1 MASIAFVRASGVGFR
16 RNKAGAAMIDRRHFL
31 ATASAGAALA
41 AAGPA
46 FARISAPKGAAAG
59 SADPALA
66 AFMDKYFE
74 AQVDA
79 SPETATQLGLD
90 TGARAALKSRL
101 TVPTLEQEEKDRA
114 RVRAAR
120 AELGTLNRASMT
132 AQDAIYYDTVAANL
146 DAIIKTYA
154 IPYGQGGWPQ
164 VYRVSQGG
172 GAYLNTGDFL
182 DNQHTIKTAADAEAY
197 VARVGDFADVLAAET
212 DRMSED
218 FGRGVIPPDFILKKT
233 IGLQA
238 GMLGT
243 KPGESTLVQS
253 IVRRTHEQS
262 IPGEWGARVEKLVA
276 ERVYPALQRQN
287 DALKAA
293 LPKAGHEASVS
304 RLPQGAQYYANSLN
318 YITTTRMTADE
329 IHRIGLEQ
337 VADLTARSDEMLK
350 KQGMSQ
356 GTVGERM
363 ASLIANPANVYP
375 NTDAAKV
382 ELVAHL
388 NEQMAA
394 MQALL
399 PKAFGRLP
407 KSGVQIKRVPP
418 EIQEGASQGYYNS
431 PSLDGT
437 RPGIYWINLTDTANW
452 PKFGLPTLT
461 YHEAIPGHH
470 LQIALQQESP
480 AAPKLMNLMFF
491 SSYAEGWGLYAEQ
504 LADELGAYDNDA
516 LGRVGF
522 YQSLLFRAV
531 RLVVDTGIHSKGW
544 SREQAIRYFIDNT
557 GRAEGGA
564 TSEVERYCSWPGQ
577 ACAYKVGHN
586 EWVRLR
592 EKARTALGSRFD
604 IRGFH
609 DTALAGGGMPL
620 TVLERVVD
628 NWVSAQKAAG

>member
-1 MASIAFVRASGVGFR
+1 
-16 RNKAGAAMIDRRHFL
+16 MIDRRRFL
-31 ATASAGAALA
+31 TSASAGAAILA
-41 AAGPA
+41 AGQV
-46 FARISAPKGAAAG
+46 FARVPVQRAGAG
-59 SADPALA
+59 SSNPALA

-74 AQVDA
+74 AKIDA
-79 SPETATQLGLD
+79 SPETATSFGLD
-90 TGARAALKSRL
+90 TGARAALKSHL
-101 TVPTLEQEEKDRA
+101 TIPTREREEEDRA
-114 RVRAAR
+114 RTRGAR
-120 AELGTLNRASMT
+120 TDLGKLDRASMS
-132 AQDAIYYDTVAANL
+132 AQDGIYYDTIETSL
-146 DAIIKTYA
+146 DAVIRTYA

-172 GAYLNTGDFL
+172 GAYLSTGDFL
-182 DNQHTIKTAADAEAY
+182 DNQHTIKNAADAEAY
-197 VARVGDFADVLAAET
+197 VSRVNDFADVLAAET
-212 DRMSED
+212 DRMLED
-218 FGRGVIPPDFILKKT
+218 FGIGVIPPDFILNKT

-243 KPGESTLVQS
+243 KAADSTLVGS
-253 IVRRTHEQS
+253 IVRRTGEQS
-262 IPGEWGARVEKLVA
+262 IAGDWGLRVEKLVA

-293 LPKAGHEASVS
+293 LPKAGHEASVA
-304 RLPQGAQYYANSLN
+304 RLPKGEQYYANSLN

-329 IHRIGLEQ
+329 IHRVGLEQ
-337 VADLTARSDEMLK
+337 VAELTARSDEMLK
-350 KQGMSQ
+350 KLGLSK

-363 ASLIANPANVYP
+363 IAMNADPANVYP

-394 MQALL
+394 MQELL

-407 KSGVQIKRVPP
+407 KAKVQIKRVPP
-418 EIQEGASQGYYNS
+418 EIQEGAAQGYYNS

-452 PKFGLPTLT
+452 PKYGLPTLT

-470 LQIALQQESP
+470 LQIALQQESA
-480 AAPKLMNLMFF
+480 AAPKLMNLLDF
-491 SSYAEGWGLYAEQ
+491 SSYTEGWGLYAEQ
-504 LADELGAYDNDA
+504 LADELGAYDNFP
-516 LGRVGF
+516 LGQIGF

-531 RLVVDTGIHSKGW
+531 RLVVDTGLHSKGW
-544 SREQAIRYFIDNT
+544 SRERAIRYLIDNT
-557 GRAEGGA
+557 GRAEGAA

-586 EWVRLR
+586 EWLRLR
-592 EKARTALGSRFD
+592 EKARSALGARFD
-604 IRGFH
+604 IRSFH

-628 NWVSAQKAAG
+628 NWIIASRSKAV

>member
-1 MASIAFVRASGVGFR
+1 
-16 RNKAGAAMIDRRHFL
+16 MIDRRRFL
-31 ATASAGAALA
+31 ASASAGAAILA
-41 AAGPA
+41 SGPV
-46 FARISAPKGAAAG
+46 FARVSAPGTATG
-59 SADPALA
+59 NPALA

-79 SPETATQLGLD
+79 SPETATSLGLD
-90 TGARAALKSRL
+90 TGARAALKAHL
-101 TVPTLEQEEKDRA
+101 TVPTREREEEDRA

-120 AELGTLNRASMT
+120 AELGKIDRASLN
-132 AQDAIYYDTVAANL
+132 AQDAIYHDTIEANL
-146 DAIIKTYA
+146 DAVIRTYA

-197 VARVGDFADVLAAET
+197 VSRVNDFADVLAAET
-212 DRMSED
+212 DRMLED
-218 FGRGVIPPDFILKKT
+218 FGIGVIPPDFILKKT

-243 KPGESTLVQS
+243 PAGQSTLVQS
-253 IVRRTHEQS
+253 IVRRTGEKS
-262 IPGEWGARVEKLVA
+262 IQGEWGKRVEKLVA
-276 ERVYPALQRQN
+276 ERVYPALERQN

-304 RLPQGAQYYANSLN
+304 RLPQGEQYYANSLN
-318 YITTTRMTADE
+318 YITTTRMSADE
-329 IHRIGLEQ
+329 IHRVGLRQ
-337 VADLTARSDEMLK
+337 VAELTALSDEMLR
-350 KQGMSQ
+350 KQGFTK

-363 ASLIANPANVYP
+363 IAMNADPRNVYP
-375 NTDAAKV
+375 NTDAAKA

-388 NEQMAA
+388 NGQMAA
-394 MQALL
+394 MQKLL

-407 KSGVQIKRVPP
+407 KSTVEIKRVPP
-418 EIQEGASQGYYNS
+418 EIQEGAAQGYYNS

-452 PKFGLPTLT
+452 PKYGLPTLT

-470 LQIALQQESP
+470 LQIALQQESA
-480 AAPKLMNLMFF
+480 AAPKLMNLMCF
-491 SSYAEGWGLYAEQ
+491 SSYTEGWGLYAEQ
-504 LADELGAYDNDA
+504 LADELGAYDNDP
-516 LGRVGF
+516 LGRIGF

-531 RLVVDTGIHSKGW
+531 RLVVDTGLHSKGW
-544 SREQAIRYFIDNT
+544 SREQAIRYFIENT

-586 EWVRLR
+586 EWLRLR
-592 EKARTALGSRFD
+592 EKARKALGQRFD
-604 IRGFH
+604 IRAFH

-628 NWVSAQKAAG
+628 NWVAGQRPSAA

>member
-1 MASIAFVRASGVGFR
+1 
-16 RNKAGAAMIDRRHFL
+16 MIDRRRLL
-31 ATASAGAALA
+31 AAASAGAAFA
-41 AAGPA
+41 AAGPV
-46 FARISAPKGAAAG
+46 FARTPAGQTPAQASAKA
-59 SADPALA
+59 ALA
-66 AFMDKYFE
+66 AFMDKTFE
-74 AQVDA
+74 VQVDT
-79 SPETATQLGLD
+79 SPETASSLGLD
-90 TGARAALKSRL
+90 TGARAPLKSRL
-101 TVPTLEQEEKDRA
+101 TIPTLEEEEKNRA
-114 RVRAAR
+114 RTRASR
-120 AELGTLNRASMT
+120 AELATLDRAAMDT
-132 AQDAIYYDTVAANL
+132 QDGIYYDTIEANL
-146 DAIIKTYA
+146 DAIVQTYD
-154 IPYGQGGWPQ
+154 IPYGQGGWPA
-164 VYRVSQGG
+164 VYRVSQSG
-172 GAYLNTGDFL
+172 GAYLRTGDFL
-182 DNQHTIKTAADAEAY
+182 DNQHTIETAADAEAY
-197 VARVGDFADVLAAET
+197 VSRVNDFADVLAAET
-212 DRMSED
+212 DRMLED
-218 FGRGVIPPDFILKKT
+218 FGRGVVPPDFILNKT

-243 KPGESTLVQS
+243 AAGQSTLVGS
-253 IVRRTHEQS
+253 IVRRTGEKS
-262 IPGEWGARVEKLVA
+262 IAGDWGPRVEKLVA

-293 LPKAGHEASVS
+293 LPTAGHDASVS
-304 RLPQGAQYYANSLN
+304 RLPQGEQYYANSLN
-318 YITTTRMTADE
+318 YITTTRLTADE

-337 VADLTARSDEMLK
+337 VAELTAKSDTLLK
-350 KQGMSQ
+350 AQGFTQ
-356 GTVGERM
+356 GTVAERIGG
-363 ASLIANPANVYP
+363 LTRDPANVYP
-375 NTDAAKV
+375 NTDEAKI

-388 NEQMAA
+388 NTQMAA

-399 PKAFGRLP
+399 PNAFGRLP
-407 KSGVQIKRVPP
+407 KAGVQIKRVPP

-470 LQIALQQESP
+470 LQIALQQESGS
-480 AAPKLMNLMFF
+480 APKLMNLLFF

-504 LADELGAYDNDA
+504 LADELGAYQDDP

-564 TSEVERYCSWPGQ
+564 TSEVERYCGWPGQ

-592 EKARTALGSRFD
+592 EKARATLGDRFD

-628 NWVSAQKAAG
+628 NWVATQKA

>member
-1 MASIAFVRASGVGFR
+1 
-16 RNKAGAAMIDRRHFL
+16 MIDRRKFL
-31 ATASAGAALA
+31 SSASAGAALLA
-41 AAGPA
+41 AGSTLARAAGPQA
-46 FARISAPKGAAAG
+46 SGA
-59 SADPALA
+59 SPNPALA
-66 AFMDKYFE
+66 AFMDRYFE
-74 AQVDA
+74 AQIKA
-79 SPETATQLGLD
+79 SPETATGLGLD
-90 TGARAALKSRL
+90 TGANAALKSHL
-101 TVPTLEQEEKDRA
+101 TIPTQEREEQERA

-120 AELGTLNRASMT
+120 ADLGKLDRASMS
-132 AQDAIYYDTVAANL
+132 AQDGIYYDTIEANF
-146 DAIIKTYA
+146 DAIIRTFA

-172 GAYLNTGDFL
+172 GAYLDTGDFL
-182 DNQHTIKTAADAEAY
+182 DNQHTIKSAADAEAY
-197 VARVGDFADVLAAET
+197 VSRINDFADLLSAET
-212 DRMSED
+212 DRMLED
-218 FGRGVIPPDFILKKT
+218 FAIGVIPPDFVLNKT

-243 KPGESTLVQS
+243 KPADSTLVGS
-253 IVRRTHEQS
+253 IVRRTGEQS
-262 IPGEWGARVEKLVA
+262 IAGDWGGRVEKLVA

-293 LPKAGHEASVS
+293 LPKAGHEASVA
-304 RLPQGAQYYANSLN
+304 RLPQGEQYYANSLN

-329 IHRIGLEQ
+329 IHRVGLAQ
-337 VADLTARSDEMLK
+337 VAELTALSDEMLK
-350 KQGMSQ
+350 KQGFTK

-363 ASLIANPANVYP
+363 VALNADPTNVYP
-375 NTDAAKV
+375 NTDAAKAQ
-382 ELVAHL
+382 LVAHL

-394 MQALL
+394 MQKLL

-407 KSGVQIKRVPP
+407 KAGVEIKRVPP
-418 EIQEGASQGYYNS
+418 EIQEGASQGYYNP

-452 PKFGLPTLT
+452 PKYGLPTLT
-461 YHEAIPGHH
+461 YHEATPGHH
-470 LQIALQQESP
+470 LQIALQQESA
-480 AAPKLMNLMFF
+480 AAPKMMNLLFF

-504 LADELGAYDNDA
+504 LADELGAYDNDP
-516 LGRVGF
+516 LGRIGF

-586 EWVRLR
+586 EWLRLR
-592 EKARTALGSRFD
+592 AKARSALGDRFD

-628 NWVSAQKAAG
+628 NWIKASAAA

>member
-1 MASIAFVRASGVGFR
+1 
-16 RNKAGAAMIDRRHFL
+16 MIDRRRFL
-31 ATASAGAALA
+31 SSASAGAAVV

-46 FARISAPKGAAAG
+46 LAKISTPPTGTN
-59 SADPALA
+59 PALA

-74 AQVDA
+74 TQVDA

-90 TGARAALKSRL
+90 TGARAGLKSHL
-101 TVPTLEQEEKDRA
+101 TIPTRAQEEKDRA
-114 RVRAAR
+114 LVRTAR
-120 AELGTLNRASMT
+120 AQLGKLNRASMGS
-132 AQDAIYYDTVAANL
+132 QDAIYYDTIAANL
-146 DAIIKTYA
+146 DAVIKTYA

-172 GAYLNTGDFL
+172 GAYLNTADFL

-197 VARVGDFADVLAAET
+197 VSRVNDFADVLDAET
-212 DRMSED
+212 DRVRED
-218 FGRGVIPPDFILKKT
+218 FGIGVIPPDFILNKT

-243 KPGESTLVQS
+243 AAGESTLVQS
-253 IVRRTHEQS
+253 IVRRTHEKS
-262 IPGEWGARVEKLVA
+262 IPGEWGARVEKLVS

-329 IHRIGLEQ
+329 IHRVGLEQ
-337 VADLTARSDEMLK
+337 VADLTARSDELLK
-350 KQGMSQ
+350 SQGYTQ
-356 GTVGERM
+356 GTVGQRM
-363 ASLIANPANVYP
+363 AALIANPANVYP

-388 NEQMAA
+388 NTQMAA

-407 KSGVQIKRVPP
+407 KSGVEIKRVPP
-418 EIQEGASQGYYNS
+418 EIQEGASQGYYNA

-480 AAPKLMNLMFF
+480 AAPKLMNLLFF

-504 LADELGAYDNDA
+504 LADELGAYENDP

-592 EKARTALGSRFD
+592 EKARTALGDRFD

-628 NWVSAQKAAG
+628 DWVSSRKASTT

>member
-1 MASIAFVRASGVGFR
+1 
-16 RNKAGAAMIDRRHFL
+16 MIDRRRFL
-31 ATASAGAALA
+31 SSASAGAAA
-41 AAGPA
+41 VAAGPV
-46 FARISAPKGAAAG
+46 FARASASPTGAN
-59 SADPALA
+59 PALA
-66 AFMDKYFE
+66 AFMDKYFN

-90 TGARAALKSRL
+90 TGPRAALKSRL
-101 TVPTLEQEEKDRA
+101 TVPTRAEEEKSRNLVRTARAQLSALDRA
-114 RVRAAR
+114 S
-120 AELGTLNRASMT
+120 LN

-146 DAIIKTYA
+146 DAVIKTYA

-164 VYRVSQGG
+164 IYRVSQGG
-172 GAYLNTGDFL
+172 GAYLGTGDFL

-197 VARVGDFADVLAAET
+197 VSRVNDFADVLAAET
-212 DRMSED
+212 DRMRED
-218 FGRGVIPPDFILKKT
+218 FGLGVIPPDFILSKT

-243 KPGESTLVQS
+243 AAGESTLVQS

-262 IPGEWGARVEKLVA
+262 IPGDWGDRVRKLVA

-287 DALKAA
+287 DALKAVQ
-293 LPKAGHEASVS
+293 PKAGHDASVS

-318 YITTTRMTADE
+318 YITTTRLSAEE

-337 VADLTARSDEMLK
+337 VADLTARSDALLK
-350 KQGMSQ
+350 SQGFTQ
-356 GTVGERM
+356 GTVGARM
-363 ASLIANPANVYP
+363 AALIANPANVYP

-382 ELVAHL
+382 ELIAHL

-407 KSGVQIKRVPP
+407 KSGVEIKRVPP

-480 AAPKLMNLMFF
+480 AAPKLMNLLFF
-491 SSYAEGWGLYAEQ
+491 SSYSEGWGLYAEQ
-504 LADELGAYDNDA
+504 LADELGAYDNDP

-531 RLVVDTGIHSKGW
+531 RLVVDTGIHAKGW

-564 TSEVERYCSWPGQ
+564 TSEIDRYCSWPGQ

-592 EKARTALGSRFD
+592 EKAKAALGDRFD

-628 NWVSAQKAAG
+628 DWVKTRKSSAA

>member
-1 MASIAFVRASGVGFR
+1 
-16 RNKAGAAMIDRRHFL
+16 MIDRRHFL
-31 ATASAGAALA
+31 ASASMGAAVA

-46 FARISAPKGAAAG
+46 FAGVSGARKAEGAG
-59 SADPALA
+59 DPALA
-66 AFMDKYFE
+66 AFMDKYFDT
-74 AQVDA
+74 QVDA

-101 TVPTLEQEEKDRA
+101 TVPTREREEQDRA
-114 RVRAAR
+114 RTRAAR
-120 AELGTLNRASMT
+120 AELGTLNRAGMST
-132 AQDAIYYDTVAANL
+132 QDGIYYDTIAANL
-146 DAIIKTYA
+146 DGVIRTFA

-172 GAYLNTGDFL
+172 GAYLGTADFL

-197 VARVGDFADVLAAET
+197 VSRVSDFADVLAAET
-212 DRMSED
+212 DRMRED
-218 FGRGVIPPDFILKKT
+218 FGLGVIPPDFILNKT

-243 KPGESTLVQS
+243 AAGQSTLVQS
-253 IVRRTHEQS
+253 ITRRTHEMS
-262 IPGEWGARVEKLVA
+262 IPGDWGARVEKLVSD
-276 ERVYPALQRQN
+276 RVYPALQRQN
-287 DALKAA
+287 DALKAV
-293 LPKAGHEASVS
+293 LPKAGHDASVS

-318 YITTTRMTADE
+318 YITTTRLSADE

-337 VADLTARSDEMLK
+337 VADLTARSDALLK

-375 NTDAAKV
+375 NTDAAKT
-382 ELVAHL
+382 ELIAHL

-407 KSGVQIKRVPP
+407 KSGVEIKRVPP

-470 LQIALQQESP
+470 LQIALQQESA

-491 SSYAEGWGLYAEQ
+491 SSYGEGWGLYAEQ
-504 LADELGAYDNDA
+504 LADELGAYDNDP

-531 RLVVDTGIHSKGW
+531 RLVVDTGIHAKGW

-564 TSEVERYCSWPGQ
+564 TSEIERYCSWPGQ

-586 EWVRLR
+586 EWLRLR
-592 EKARTALGSRFD
+592 EKAKAALGPRFD
-604 IRGFH
+604 IRNFH

-628 NWVSAQKAAG
+628 NWILSQKS

>member
-1 MASIAFVRASGVGFR
+1 MFDRRRFLASAST
-16 RNKAGAAMIDRRHFL
+16 GAAIV
-31 ATASAGAALA
+31 

-46 FARISAPKGAAAG
+46 FASAASPQGG
-59 SADPALA
+59 SNPQLA
-66 AFMDKYFE
+66 AFMDKYFD

-90 TGARAALKSRL
+90 KGARAGLKSHL
-101 TVPTLEQEEKDRA
+101 TIPTRDEEEKSRNLVRTAKAQLGAIDR
-114 RVRAAR
+114 
-120 AELGTLNRASMT
+120 GSLN
-132 AQDAIYYDTVAANL
+132 AQDAIYYDTIATSL
-146 DAIIKTYA
+146 DAVIRTFA

-164 VYRVSQGG
+164 IYRVSQGG
-172 GAYLNTGDFL
+172 GAYLSTGDFL
-182 DNQHTIKTAADAEAY
+182 DNQHTIETAADAEAY
-197 VARVGDFADVLAAET
+197 VSRVNDFADVLAAET

-218 FGRGVIPPDFILKKT
+218 FGIGVIPPDFILDKT
-233 IGLQA
+233 IAMQT

-243 KPGESTLVQS
+243 AAADSTLVQS
-253 IVRRTHEQS
+253 ITRRTKEKG
-262 IPGEWGARVEKLVA
+262 IAGDWNARVQKLVA

-293 LPKAGHEASVS
+293 RPKAGHDASVS

-318 YITTTRMTADE
+318 YITTTTMSADE
-329 IHRIGLEQ
+329 IHRVGLEQ
-337 VADLTARSDEMLK
+337 VADLTARSDELLK
-350 KQGMSQ
+350 SQ
-356 GTVGERM
+356 GFTQGSVGERM
-363 ASLIANPANVYP
+363 AALIANPANVYP
-375 NTDAAKV
+375 NTDEAKV

-407 KSGVQIKRVPP
+407 KAGVEIKRVPP

-470 LQIALQQESP
+470 LQIALQQESA
-480 AAPKLMNLMFF
+480 AAPKLMNLLFF

-504 LADELGAYDNDA
+504 LADELGAYDNDP

-544 SREQAIRYFIDNT
+544 SREQAIRYFIENT

-564 TSEVERYCSWPGQ
+564 TSEVDRYCSWPGQ

-592 EKARTALGSRFD
+592 EKARKTLGDRFD
-604 IRGFH
+604 IRAFH

-628 NWVSAQKAAG
+628 DWVASRKA

>member
-1 MASIAFVRASGVGFR
+1 
-16 RNKAGAAMIDRRHFL
+16 MIDRRHFL
-31 ATASAGAALA
+31 STASAGAAVV
-41 AAGPA
+41 AAGPTL
-46 FARISAPKGAAAG
+46 ARASASTSG
-59 SADPALA
+59 SNPALA
-66 AFMDKYFE
+66 AFMDKYFN

-90 TGARAALKSRL
+90 TGARAGLKSHL
-101 TVPTLEQEEKDRA
+101 TIPTREEEEKSRNL
-114 RVRAAR
+114 VRTAR
-120 AELGTLNRASMT
+120 AQLNAVNRAGLNT
-132 AQDAIYYDTVAANL
+132 QDAIYYDTIAANL
-146 DAIIKTYA
+146 DAVIRTFA

-197 VARVGDFADVLAAET
+197 VSRVNDFAAVLDAET
-212 DRMSED
+212 DRTRED
-218 FGRGVIPPDFILKKT
+218 YALGVIPPDFILNKT
-233 IGLQA
+233 IALQA

-243 KPGESTLVQS
+243 AAGESTLVKS
-253 IVRRTHEQS
+253 IVRRTQEKS
-262 IPGEWGARVEKLVA
+262 IPGDWAARVEKLVA

-287 DALKAA
+287 DVLKAA
-293 LPKAGHEASVS
+293 LPKAGHDASVS

-318 YITTTRMTADE
+318 YITTTKMTAEE

-337 VADLTARSDEMLK
+337 VADLTARSDALLK
-350 KQGMSQ
+350 AQGYTQ

-363 ASLIANPANVYP
+363 AALIANPANVYP

-388 NEQMAA
+388 NKQMAA

-407 KSGVQIKRVPP
+407 KAGVEIKRVPP

-470 LQIALQQESP
+470 LQIALQQESA
-480 AAPKLMNLMFF
+480 AAPKLMNLLFF
-491 SSYAEGWGLYAEQ
+491 SAYSEGWGLYAEQ
-504 LADELGAYDNDA
+504 LADELGAYDNDP

-531 RLVVDTGIHSKGW
+531 RLVVDTGIHAKGW
-544 SREQAIRYFIDNT
+544 SREQAIRYFLDNT

-564 TSEVERYCSWPGQ
+564 TSEVDRYCSWPGQ

-592 EKARTALGSRFD
+592 EKARAALGDRFD

-620 TVLERVVD
+620 TVLERVVND
-628 NWVSAQKAAG
+628 WVASRKSAA

>member
-1 MASIAFVRASGVGFR
+1 
-16 RNKAGAAMIDRRHFL
+16 MIDRRRFL
-31 ATASAGAALA
+31 TSASAGAAA
-41 AAGPA
+41 VAAGPA
-46 FARISAPKGAAAG
+46 LARVSASPAG
-59 SADPALA
+59 SDAALA

-74 AQVDA
+74 VQVDA

-90 TGARAALKSRL
+90 TGARTALKSRL
-101 TVPTLEQEEKDRA
+101 TIPTREQEEKDRA
-114 RVRAAR
+114 LVRTAR
-120 AELGTLNRASMT
+120 AQLGALDRASMNSR
-132 AQDAIYYDTVAANL
+132 DAIYYDTIAANL
-146 DAIIKTYA
+146 DSVINTYA

-172 GAYLNTGDFL
+172 GAYLNTADFL
-182 DNQHTIKTAADAEAY
+182 DNQHTIKTAADAEAF
-197 VARVGDFADVLAAET
+197 VSRVNDFADVLTAET
-212 DRMSED
+212 DRMRED
-218 FGRGVIPPDFILKKT
+218 FGLGVIPPDFILNKT

-243 KPGESTLVQS
+243 AAGESTLVQS

-262 IPGEWGARVEKLVA
+262 IPGEWGARVEKLVS

-293 LPKAGHEASVS
+293 LPKAGHDASVS

-318 YITTTRMTADE
+318 YITTTRMSADE

-337 VADLTARSDEMLK
+337 VADLTARSDALLK
-350 KQGMSQ
+350 SQGFSQ

-363 ASLIANPANVYP
+363 AALIANPANVYP

-407 KSGVQIKRVPP
+407 KAGVQIKRVPP

-470 LQIALQQESP
+470 LQIALQQESA
-480 AAPKLMNLMFF
+480 AAPKLMNLLFF

-504 LADELGAYDNDA
+504 LADELGAYDNDP
-516 LGRVGF
+516 LGRIGF

-592 EKARTALGSRFD
+592 EKARAALGERFD

-628 NWVSAQKAAG
+628 DWVSTSRSSAG

>member
-1 MASIAFVRASGVGFR
+1 
-16 RNKAGAAMIDRRHFL
+16 MIDRRQFL
-31 ATASAGAALA
+31 SSASAGAAILS
-41 AAGPA
+41 AGPA
-46 FARISAPKGAAAG
+46 IARVAGPKAQAG

-66 AFMDKYFE
+66 AFMDQYFD
-74 AQVDA
+74 AQIDA
-79 SPETATQLGLD
+79 SPEAATSFGLD
-90 TGARAALKSRL
+90 TGARAALKSHL
-101 TVPTLEQEEKDRA
+101 TIPTREREEEDRA
-114 RVRAAR
+114 RTRKAR
-120 AELGTLNRASMT
+120 ADLGKLDRASLGT
-132 AQDAIYYDTVAANL
+132 QDGIYYDTIEAHL
-146 DAIIKTYA
+146 DAVSRTYA

-182 DNQHTIKTAADAEAY
+182 DNQHVIKTAADAEAY
-197 VARVGDFADVLAAET
+197 VSRVNDLADVLAAET
-212 DRMSED
+212 DRMAED
-218 FGRGVIPPDFILKKT
+218 FAIGVIPPDFILNKT

-243 KPGESTLVQS
+243 KAADSTIVGS
-253 IVRRTHEQS
+253 IVRRTKEQS
-262 IPGEWGARVEKLVA
+262 IAGDWGARVEKLMA

-293 LPKAGHEASVS
+293 LPKAGHEASVA
-304 RLPQGAQYYANSLN
+304 RLPHGEQYYANSLN
-318 YITTTRMTADE
+318 YITTTRMSADE
-329 IHRIGLEQ
+329 IHRIGLKQ
-337 VADLTARSDEMLK
+337 VAELTALSDELLK
-350 KQGMSQ
+350 KQGFTKGS
-356 GTVGERM
+356 VGARM
-363 ASLIANPANVYP
+363 IALNADPANVYP
-375 NTDAAKV
+375 NTDAAKI
-382 ELVAHL
+382 ELIAHL

-394 MQALL
+394 MQTLL

-407 KSGVQIKRVPP
+407 KAGVEIKRVPP
-418 EIQEGASQGYYNS
+418 EIQEGAPQGYYNP

-452 PKFGLPTLT
+452 PKYGLPTLT

-470 LQIALQQESP
+470 LQIALQQESE
-480 AAPKLMNLMFF
+480 AAPKVMNLLGF
-491 SSYAEGWGLYAEQ
+491 SSYTEGWGLYAEQ
-504 LADELGAYDNDA
+504 LADELGAYDADP

-531 RLVVDTGIHSKGW
+531 RLVVDTGLHSKRW
-544 SREQAIRYFIDNT
+544 SREQAIRYFIENT

-586 EWVRLR
+586 EWLRLR
-592 EKARTALGSRFD
+592 DKARSALGARFD
-604 IRGFH
+604 QRSFH

-628 NWVSAQKAAG
+628 NWIAARKAGSV

>member
-1 MASIAFVRASGVGFR
+1 
-16 RNKAGAAMIDRRHFL
+16 MIDRRRFL
-31 ATASAGAALA
+31 ASASTGAAVV
-41 AAGPA
+41 AAGPTL
-46 FARISAPKGAAAG
+46 ARATAPTSG
-59 SADPALA
+59 SNAALA

-74 AQVDA
+74 AQIDA

-90 TGARAALKSRL
+90 TGARKALKSQL
-101 TVPTLEQEEKDRA
+101 TIPTREEEEKA
-114 RVRAAR
+114 RGLVRTAR
-120 AELGTLNRASMT
+120 TQLGTIDRTSLN
-132 AQDAIYYDTVAANL
+132 AQDAIYYDTIAANL
-146 DAIIKTYA
+146 DAVIRTYD

-172 GAYLNTGDFL
+172 GAYLNTADFL
-182 DNQHTIKTAADAEAY
+182 DNQHTIKTADDAEAY
-197 VARVGDFADVLAAET
+197 VSRVNDFADVLTAET
-212 DRMSED
+212 DRMRED
-218 FGRGVIPPDFILKKT
+218 FGLGIIPPDFILSKT

-243 KPGESTLVQS
+243 PAGESTLVGS
-253 IVRRTHEQS
+253 IVRRTQEKS
-262 IPGEWGARVEKLVA
+262 IPGDWGARVQKLVA

-318 YITTTRMTADE
+318 YITTTRLSAEE

-337 VADLTARSDEMLK
+337 VADLTARSDALLK
-350 KQGMSQ
+350 SQGFTK

-363 ASLIANPANVYP
+363 AALNADPANVYP

-382 ELVAHL
+382 ELIGHL
-388 NEQMAA
+388 NTQMAA

-407 KSGVQIKRVPP
+407 KSGVEIKRVPP

-452 PKFGLPTLT
+452 PKYGLPTLT

-470 LQIALQQESP
+470 LQIALQQESA
-480 AAPKLMNLMFF
+480 AAPKLMNLIFF
-491 SSYAEGWGLYAEQ
+491 SAYGEGWGLYAEQ
-504 LADELGAYDNDA
+504 LADELGAYDNDP
-516 LGRVGF
+516 LGRIGF

-531 RLVVDTGIHSKGW
+531 RLVIDTGLHSKGW
-544 SREQAIRYFIDNT
+544 SREQAIRYFLDKT

-564 TSEVERYCSWPGQ
+564 TSEVDRYCAWPGQ

-586 EWVRLR
+586 EWIRLR
-592 EKARTALGSRFD
+592 EKARTALGDRFD

-628 NWVSAQKAAG
+628 DWISRRMRSTGA

>member
-1 MASIAFVRASGVGFR
+1 
-16 RNKAGAAMIDRRHFL
+16 MIDRRHFL
-31 ATASAGAALA
+31 SSASAGAAILA
-41 AAGPA
+41 ASPA
-46 FARISAPKGAAAG
+46 FGRAAAPQTY
-59 SADPALA
+59 ANPALA
-66 AFMDKYFE
+66 AFMDRYFE
-74 AQVDA
+74 EQIDT
-79 SPETATQLGLD
+79 SPETATSFGLD
-90 TGARAALKSRL
+90 TGKRAPLKSHL
-101 TVPTLEQEEKDRA
+101 TIPTRQREEEDRA
-114 RVRAAR
+114 RTRAAR
-120 AELGTLNRASMT
+120 ADLGKINRASLGP
-132 AQDAIYYDTVAANL
+132 QDGIYYDTIEANL
-146 DAIIKTYA
+146 DAVIRTYA

-197 VARVGDFADVLAAET
+197 VSRVKDFADVLAAET
-212 DRMSED
+212 DRMAED
-218 FGRGVIPPDFILKKT
+218 FDIGVIPPDFILNKT

-243 KPGESTLVQS
+243 KPADSTITGS
-253 IVRRTHEQS
+253 IVRRTKEQG
-262 IPGEWGARVEKLVA
+262 IAGDWGARVEKLLA

-293 LPKAGHEASVS
+293 LPKAGHEASVA
-304 RLPQGAQYYANSLN
+304 RLPQGTQYYANSLN

-329 IHRIGLEQ
+329 IHKVGLRQ
-337 VADLTARSDEMLK
+337 VAELTALSDEMLK
-350 KQGMSQ
+350 KQGLTR

-363 ASLIANPANVYP
+363 IALNADPKNVYP

-388 NEQMAA
+388 NQQMAA
-394 MQALL
+394 MEKLL

-407 KSGVQIKRVPP
+407 KAGVEIKRVPP
-418 EIQEGASQGYYNS
+418 EIQEGAAQGYYNA
-431 PSLDGT
+431 PSLDGS

-452 PKFGLPTLT
+452 PKYGLPTLT

-470 LQIALQQESP
+470 LQIALQQESA
-480 AAPKLMNLMFF
+480 AAPKIMNLLGF
-491 SSYAEGWGLYAEQ
+491 SSYTEGWGLYAEQ
-504 LADELGAYDNDA
+504 LADELGAYDSDP
-516 LGRVGF
+516 LGRIGL

-531 RLVVDTGIHSKGW
+531 RLVVDTGLHSKNW

-586 EWVRLR
+586 EWLRLR
-592 EKARTALGSRFD
+592 DKARKTLGSRFD
-604 IRGFH
+604 IRSFH

-628 NWVSAQKAAG
+628 NWIATQKSRPA

>member
-1 MASIAFVRASGVGFR
+1 
-16 RNKAGAAMIDRRHFL
+16 MIDRRHFL
-31 ATASAGAALA
+31 SSASVGAALF

-46 FARISAPKGAAAG
+46 LARVSASQDAANGA
-59 SADPALA
+59 SDRALA
-66 AFMDKYFE
+66 AFMDRYFD

-90 TGARAALKSRL
+90 TGARAGLKSHL
-101 TVPTLEQEEKDRA
+101 TIPTREQEEKDRA

-120 AELGTLNRASMT
+120 AELGKLDRASMT
-132 AQDAIYYDTVAANL
+132 EKDAIYYDTIAANL
-146 DAIIKTYA
+146 DAVIRTYA

-172 GAYLNTGDFL
+172 GAYQSTGDFL
-182 DNQHTIKTAADAEAY
+182 DNQHTITTAADAEAY
-197 VARVGDFADVLAAET
+197 VSRVNEFADVLAAET
-212 DRMSED
+212 DRMHED
-218 FGRGVIPPDFILKKT
+218 FALGVIPPDFILNKT

-243 KPGESTLVQS
+243 PAKDSTIVQS
-253 IVRRTHEQS
+253 IVRRTGEKA
-262 IPGEWGARVEKLVA
+262 IPGDWGARVEKLLA

-287 DALKAA
+287 DALKAV
-293 LPKAGHEASVS
+293 LPKAGHDASVS

-318 YITTTRMTADE
+318 YITTTRMTAEE
-329 IHRIGLEQ
+329 IHRVGLEQ
-337 VADLTARSDEMLK
+337 VADLTARSDALLK

-356 GTVGERM
+356 GTVGQRM
-363 ASLIANPANVYP
+363 ASLIANPDNVYP
-375 NTDAAKV
+375 NTDEAKV
-382 ELVAHL
+382 QLVAHL

-407 KSGVQIKRVPP
+407 KAGVQIKRVPP
-418 EIQEGASQGYYNS
+418 EIQEGASQGYYS
-431 PSLDGT
+431 PPSLDGT

-480 AAPKLMNLMFF
+480 AAPKLMNLLFF
-491 SSYAEGWGLYAEQ
+491 SSYSEGWGLYAEQ
-504 LADELGAYDNDA
+504 LADELGAYENDP

-544 SREQAIRYFIDNT
+544 SREQAIRYFVENT

-564 TSEVERYCSWPGQ
+564 TSEIDRYCSWPGQ

-592 EKARTALGSRFD
+592 EKARSALGPRFD
-604 IRGFH
+604 IRHFH
-609 DTALAGGGMPL
+609 DIALAGGGMPL

-628 NWVSAQKAAG
+628 NWVAARKSAAA